1 MDTVADGV
9 ILATRDLSK
18 RYGDT
23 VAVAAVDL
31 AIEEGEF
38 VTLLGPSGCGKT
50 TTLRLIAGYVEPSG
64 GQVLLDGADVTHA
77 PPQRR
82 NMGMVFQSYA
92 LFPHMT
98 VYDNLA
104 FALQIRKWPRE
115 KIRARV
121 REMLELVRLP
131 QIERRYPSQLSGGQQ
146 QRVALA
152 RALIF
157 NPRILLMDEAL
168 GALDVKLREH
178 MQTEIK
184 RIQQQLRITTIH
196 VTHDQEEALGMSDR
210 VVVMS
215 QGRIVQVDTPKVLY
229 EQPRT
234 AYVADFV
241 GKVNLFRAR
250 VVASGAGDTL
260 LELTDDYL
268 VTDVPRRVIAAR
280 TTDLA
285 TGTPVQVGV
294 RPEYL
299 EIRRRP
305 ASENCVAGRVES
317 VKFIGPLQYF
327 TLQVADDRSVL
338 AIDPAKGE
346 AAAEVLYACW
356 APEKTLVLPE

>member
-215 QGRIVQVDTPKVLY
+215 QGRI
-229 EQPRT
+229 
-234 AYVADFV
+234 
-241 GKVNLFRAR
+241 
-250 VVASGAGDTL
+250 
-260 LELTDDYL
+260 
-268 VTDVPRRVIAAR
+268 
-280 TTDLA
+280 
-285 TGTPVQVGV
+285 
-294 RPEYL
+294 
-299 EIRRRP
+299 
-305 ASENCVAGRVES
+305 
-317 VKFIGPLQYF
+317 
-327 TLQVADDRSVL
+327 
-338 AIDPAKGE
+338 
-346 AAAEVLYACW
+346 
-356 APEKTLVLPE
+356 